1 MLEIYTQEPI
11 MVYFHFINHFN
22 LHLVILGEIIHH
34 IRVSVLY
41 DLATPKQLSIHGG
54 HSNPRVRLVWI
65 FIFPFAALILIMK
78 YANYD
83 YVDQ

>member
-11 MVYFHFINHFN
+11 MVYFHFINHFK

-41 DLATPKQLSIHGG
+41 DLATPKQLSIHRG
-54 HSNPRVRLVWI
+54 HSNPRVIVIHVLGWSG
-65 FIFPFAALILIMK
+65 FSYFPSLH
-78 YANYD
+78 
-83 YVDQ
+83 